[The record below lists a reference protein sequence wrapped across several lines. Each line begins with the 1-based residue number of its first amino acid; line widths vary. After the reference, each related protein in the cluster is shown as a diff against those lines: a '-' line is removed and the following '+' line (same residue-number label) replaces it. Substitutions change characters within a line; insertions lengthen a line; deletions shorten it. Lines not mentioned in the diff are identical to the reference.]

1 MVSHQQLNCSSGE
14 QRMTIAPFYH
24 SSDHSTFD
32 FLSRS
37 DSLVT
42 FLQRLSAP
50 RESPSRLLHNVM
62 SSLFSP
68 AVTLC
73 SSRRACARLCQR
85 LALVPPLRPLGLR
98 SPSEDSLSTA
108 VPQPQRS
115 RTGTEGEEESYEEE
129 DWVTTCRYGPSD

>member
-1 MVSHQQLNCSSGE
+1 MNGLPLYDPPKLRIKLLIELPSQEILKPLGG
-14 QRMTIAPFYH
+14 
-24 SSDHSTFD
+24 
-32 FLSRS
+32 
-37 DSLVT
+37 
-42 FLQRLSAP
+42 LSAP

-73 SSRRACARLCQR
+73 SSHRACARLCQR
-85 LALVPPLRPLGLR
+85 LALVPPLRPLGLS
-98 SPSEDSLSTA
+98 SPSEDSLSAA

-115 RTGTEGEEESYEEE
+115 RTGTEGEEKSYEEE